1 MLNDLG
7 RVYFWYTDVKEN
19 VIQCHH
25 VCHSLL
31 GDPISEAH
39 EESAHP
45 SMLSDQ
51 ISLSHSMNLD
61 FLPPFFFFVQNPW
74 NSTFLTKDFLP
85 VG

>member
-61 FLPPFFFFVQNPW
+61 FLPFFFFVQNPW